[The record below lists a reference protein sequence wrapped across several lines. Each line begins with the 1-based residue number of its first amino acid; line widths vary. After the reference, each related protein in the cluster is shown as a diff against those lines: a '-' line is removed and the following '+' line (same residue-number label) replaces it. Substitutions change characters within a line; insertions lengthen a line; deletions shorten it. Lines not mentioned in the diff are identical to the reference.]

1 MNWRLL
7 LIPLLLVS
15 QTARALPEAEIQRY
29 IDEAIKAGGG
39 EVVIPPGVHM
49 IKQGLVLKDAKK
61 LRLIGLDAEET
72 VLKAAGKANS
82 LFLLS
87 GACEELRI
95 EKLTFEGGQDAVS
108 EMAEPGLMNKF
119 AKVHVGRCFFQDQ
132 QRAAVLLPKAAIEAL
147 EIEDCTF
154 RDIDGAGVL
163 LGEGMKGC
171 SITHNH
177 LTRCKAGITLAGSQ
191 RCLVASNEISACG
204 TGLLVTAVAE
214 GKTIEQGNVVALNAI
229 IGSLGNALQL
239 NSRSLK
245 NSVIQNEISDSAG
258 DGIHLLGDAHVVKG
272 NKITGSGGKN
282 IAIQEGKHEIVE

>member
-1 MNWRLL
+1 MNWPLL

-15 QTARALPEAEIQRY
+15 QPASALPEAEIQSY

-39 EVVIPPGVHM
+39 EVVIPPGVHL
-49 IKQGLVLKDAKK
+49 IERGLMLKDAKK
-61 LRLIGLDAEET
+61 LRIIGLDAEEC
-72 VLKAAGKANS
+72 VLKAARKTNS

-87 GACEELRI
+87 GTCEEVRI
-95 EKLTFEGGQDAVS
+95 EKLTFEGGQNAVS

-132 QRAAVLLPKAAIEAL
+132 RRAALLLPKAAIEAL

-154 RDIDGAGVL
+154 RDIDGAGIL
-163 LGEGMKGC
+163 FGEGMTGC

-177 LTRCKAGITLAGSQ
+177 LTRCKVGITLAGAQ
-191 RCLVASNEISACG
+191 RCLAASNEISACG
-204 TGLLVTAVAE
+204 TGLLITAAAE
-214 GKTIEQGNVVALNAI
+214 VQTIEQENVVALNAI
-229 IGSLGNALQL
+229 TGSLGNAIQL

-245 NSVIQNEISDSAG
+245 NSVIQNEISESAG

-272 NKITGSGGKN
+272 NKITGSRGKK
-282 IAIQEGKHEIVE
+282 IAVIEGKHEIAE